1 MVRHQVG
8 LLRLSGGLGKRVH
21 TLLDETEDDIAAQ
34 ITRWL
39 ANHTG
44 LDTPASVR
52 RLERL
57 LARIRATRAKAWD
70 EVTGTWVEELWALA
84 QAEPVTTADII
95 RTVSPVQVALALP
108 PDADLAAIVTRRPFE
123 GKVLRDWAKN
133 IERAD
138 LDRIQSQ
145 IRIGVVAGESA
156 RAIARRV
163 VGTVRN
169 KGKDGVTQV
178 TRHNAEAIT
187 RTAVNHVSNRA
198 REAFFVENKDVFSE
212 EQYVSTLDSRTS
224 PVCRS
229 LDGKRYPVGKGRFPP
244 QHVACRSI
252 RVAVTNGEV
261 VGSRPAN
268 PTTERMLLREYTAQS
283 DIGRVAR
290 RANLPRGHK
299 GKFDAFARRR
309 KRELIGQV
317 PAKTTYQDWLKRQ
330 SAAFQDD
337 VLGKAR
343 GKLFREGRLP
353 LDTFVDQKGQT
364 LTLAQ
369 LGRKEAAAFRGRGTG
384 SRDRPA
390 TAPAGG
396 ACRAL
401 FRQCAR
407 RRCGGVELSWRG
419 PLIARRPRRG
429 APACARLPPAQRAV
443 AGIAALLRDRL
454 YRHQRWP
461 ALGAS
466 LGGRSR
472 HRRGRHARH
481 AAAQAELP
489 SVSGRPQVTQSSHRR
504 CLG

>member
-34 ITRWL
+34 ITRRL

-70 EVTGTWVEELWALA
+70 EVTGTWVEELRALA

-169 KGKDGVTQV
+169 KGKDGATQV

-187 RTAVNHVSNRA
+187 RMAFNHVSNRA
-198 REAFFVENKDVFSE
+198 REAFFVENKDVFGE

-229 LDGKRYPVGKGRFPP
+229 LDGKHYPVGKGRFPP

-252 RVAVTNGEV
+252 RVAVINGEV

-330 SAAFQDD
+330 SAA
-337 VLGKAR
+337 
-343 GKLFREGRLP
+343 
-353 LDTFVDQKGQT
+353 
-364 LTLAQ
+364 
-369 LGRKEAAAFRGRGTG
+369 
-384 SRDRPA
+384 
-390 TAPAGG
+390 
-396 ACRAL
+396 
-401 FRQCAR
+401 
-407 RRCGGVELSWRG
+407 
-419 PLIARRPRRG
+419 
-429 APACARLPPAQRAV
+429 
-443 AGIAALLRDRL
+443 
-454 YRHQRWP
+454 
-461 ALGAS
+461 
-466 LGGRSR
+466 
-472 HRRGRHARH
+472 
-481 AAAQAELP
+481 P
-489 SVSGRPQVTQSSHRR
+489 SS
-504 CLG
+504 